1 MRARDERASPVP
13 PAGSGNSI
21 DSMPGKQRS
30 RSGQGG
36 LVIESRQKAGSR
48 CDGQNSGEGAVACVG
63 SAAAWASGPDRLR
76 RRPGEMG
83 DCIDRHDTLRVASFT
98 IDRAA
103 FGLNLSFGRSNRR
116 TRA

>member
-1 MRARDERASPVP
+1 
-13 PAGSGNSI
+13 
-21 DSMPGKQRS
+21 
-30 RSGQGG
+30 
-36 LVIESRQKAGSR
+36 
-48 CDGQNSGEGAVACVG
+48 
-63 SAAAWASGPDRLR
+63 
-76 RRPGEMG
+76 MG